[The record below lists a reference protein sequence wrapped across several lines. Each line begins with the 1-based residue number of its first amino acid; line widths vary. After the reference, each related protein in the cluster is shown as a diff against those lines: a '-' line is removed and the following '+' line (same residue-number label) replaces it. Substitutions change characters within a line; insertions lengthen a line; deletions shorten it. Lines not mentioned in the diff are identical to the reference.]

1 MPLKLVLFLIKIEMW
16 PNNPNF
22 NQGGGYSRMP
32 ANFIPNMPQFQQP
45 QMRPQFRPQH
55 PPMQQQHEPRPS
67 MPQQQQQGQKRK
79 IDELVSQLDDKLKID
94 TEARH
99 MLLSLAD
106 EFIENTVQQA
116 CQIAKMRG
124 TTLEVTDLQSYL
136 DKAYN
141 MRVPSGHENKLQLKK
156 KPTLSHNH
164 QARVNLVKRA
174 IVHGSRRIEFSK
186 FNQ

>member
-1 MPLKLVLFLIKIEMW
+1 MY
-16 PNNPNF
+16 PNQNPNF
-22 NQGGGYSRMP
+22 PPNRMP
-32 ANFIPNMPQFQQP
+32 ANYIPNMAQYPPQYP
-45 QMRPQFRPQH
+45 MARPQFRPNPH
-55 PPMQQQHEPRPS
+55 MQQEQRPQ
-67 MPQQQQQGQKRK
+67 MPITPQQGQKKK
-79 IDELVSQLDDKLKID
+79 IDDLVNQLDDKLKVD

-116 CQIAKMRG
+116 CQIARMRG
-124 TTLEVTDLQSYL
+124 TTLEVGDLQSYL

-141 MRVPSGHENKLQLKK
+141 MRVPSGFENKTQLKK

-186 FNQ
+186 FPQ

>member
-1 MPLKLVLFLIKIEMW
+1 
-16 PNNPNF
+16 
-22 NQGGGYSRMP
+22 MP
-32 ANFIPNMPQFQQP
+32 ANFIPNMPQFQQQQP
-45 QMRPQFRPQH
+45 QMRPVFRPH
-55 PPMQQQHEPRPS
+55 PPIQQETPNA
-67 MPQQQQQGQKRK
+67 PQPGQKRK

-124 TTLEVTDLQSYL
+124 STLEVGDLQAYL

-141 MRVPSGHENKLQLKK
+141 MRVPSGFENRLQLKK

-174 IVHGSRRIEFSK
+174 IVHGSRRIEFSQ

>member
-1 MPLKLVLFLIKIEMW
+1 MW

-22 NQGGGYSRMP
+22 NQSGGYNRMP
-32 ANFIPNMPQFQQP
+32 ANFIPNMPQFQHP
-45 QMRPQFRPQH
+45 QMRPQQYQQPIQVDTRPQNT
-55 PPMQQQHEPRPS
+55 Q
-67 MPQQQQQGQKRK
+67 MPQPSQKRK
-79 IDELVSQLDDKLKID
+79 IDELVSQIDDKLKID
-94 TEARH
+94 NEARH

-116 CQIAKMRG
+116 SQIAKMRG
-124 TTLEVTDLQSYL
+124 STLEVGDLQAYL

-141 MRVPSGHENKLQLKK
+141 MRVPSGFESRLQLKK

-174 IVHGSRRIEFSK
+174 IVQGSRRVEYSK